1 METAPINP
9 DYRAGIVAIVGR
21 ANVGKSTLINRILG
35 EKVSITSPV
44 AQTTRNAIR
53 AIHTEERGQ
62 LVFLDTP
69 GVHKAKH
76 DLGKVM
82 NKTARS
88 ATEGADVCILV
99 LDSTRVPREE
109 DDGWMRRLA
118 KSQSELV
125 FVLNKQD
132 SSDEKKDMRFFD
144 LWTEIA
150 EENACELSPKW
161 LKISAETG
169 KGINRL
175 TTALF
180 DRVPLGPPLFDDDL
194 LTDFPRQLAISD
206 VIREK
211 LFYVLKDELPHAIA
225 VNVTK
230 LDESETEWKV
240 EATIL
245 VNRSSQKGIVI
256 GEKGRLLKRITQ
268 TAQKELSAMFD
279 IRVRLRLW
287 VKVEKNWAQNVS
299 TLKQLGYIQ

>member
-1 METAPINP
+1 
-9 DYRAGIVAIVGR
+9 
-21 ANVGKSTLINRILG
+21 
-35 EKVSITSPV
+35 
-44 AQTTRNAIR
+44 
-53 AIHTEERGQ
+53 
-62 LVFLDTP
+62 
-69 GVHKAKH
+69 
-76 DLGKVM
+76 KVM

-88 ATEGADVCILV
+88 ATEGADVCLLV

-118 KSQSELV
+118 KSPSELV

-150 EENACELSPKW
+150 EESACERSPKW

-180 DRVPLGPPLFDDDL
+180 ERVALGPPLFDDDL

-230 LDESETEWKV
+230 LEESDKEWKV

-268 TAQKELSAMFD
+268 SAQKELSTMFD

>member
-9 DYRAGIVAIVGR
+9 DYRSGIVAIVGR

-88 ATEGADVCILV
+88 ATEGADVCLLV

-118 KSQSELV
+118 KSPSELV

-150 EENACELSPKW
+150 EESACERSPKW
-161 LKISAETG
+161 L
-169 KGINRL
+169 
-175 TTALF
+175 
-180 DRVPLGPPLFDDDL
+180 
-194 LTDFPRQLAISD
+194 
-206 VIREK
+206 
-211 LFYVLKDELPHAIA
+211 
-225 VNVTK
+225 
-230 LDESETEWKV
+230 
-240 EATIL
+240 
-245 VNRSSQKGIVI
+245 
-256 GEKGRLLKRITQ
+256 
-268 TAQKELSAMFD
+268 
-279 IRVRLRLW
+279 
-287 VKVEKNWAQNVS
+287 
-299 TLKQLGYIQ
+299 